1 MLSEIIASLS
11 DYERVVCVDLNT
23 DKTTLMA
30 SGLFNN
36 YGAVYGQGTD
46 SAQRNYEYVFVTL
59 TTDDKIAVV
68 GKTSFWENTLEIG
81 AIDPREQNNLGDVFR
96 PFSRQNTN
104 PTARAVVSRYG
115 LDAHADVNLLLSR
128 AIIIPI
134 DVSDCNTTELKGRQV
149 TIADKRTHD
158 HEYLIGERLRKRFGI
173 LNEYSHRF

>member
-36 YGAVYGQGTD
+36 YGAVYGQFTD
-46 SAQRNYEYVFVTL
+46 LAQRNYEYVFATL
-59 TTDDKIAVV
+59 TVDDKIAVV
-68 GKTSFWENTLEIG
+68 GKTSFWKSTLEND
-81 AIDPREQNNLGDVFR
+81 AIDPREQDSLGDVFR

-104 PTARAVVSRYG
+104 PTARAVVSHYG
-115 LDAHADVNLLLSR
+115 LDAHADVNLLLPR

-134 DVSDCNTTELKGRQV
+134 DVSDCNTGKLKGHQP
-149 TIADKRTHD
+149 TTADRRTHEQ
-158 HEYLIGERLRKRFGI
+158 EYKIGERLRKRFGI